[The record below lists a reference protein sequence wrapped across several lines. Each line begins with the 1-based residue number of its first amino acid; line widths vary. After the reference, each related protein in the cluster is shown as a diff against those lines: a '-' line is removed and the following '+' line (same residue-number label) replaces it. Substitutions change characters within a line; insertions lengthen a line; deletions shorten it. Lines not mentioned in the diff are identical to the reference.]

1 MATARDV
8 VEAALREI
16 GVLAASETATAEDA
30 ANTLAR
36 LNLFLDTLG
45 TERQAIY
52 TITRST
58 FTITSGVGTY
68 LVATGQV
75 VNIARPVFVDR
86 VGYQDIGVTPPTPEY
101 PLGKLTEEE
110 WQSITM
116 KEMTSTLPQ
125 AWYYNPTYP
134 SGTLSLWPVPVPSST
149 IQGVIYAWTAVTQL
163 ATMDTAISMPP
174 GYQEMLMTNLALLL
188 CPTFER
194 QPHPVLVKRA
204 SDTLANV
211 KRVNQRLVDLS
222 FDPAALGQNNR
233 RRYNIVTD

>member
-8 VEAALREI
+8 VEASLREI

-30 ANTLAR
+30 TNSLAR

-58 FTITSGVGTY
+58 WNITSGVGTY
-68 LVATGQV
+68 AVATGQV

-86 VGYQDIGVTPPTPEY
+86 VGYQDVGVSPPTPEY
-101 PLGKLTEEE
+101 PLGKLTEQG
-110 WQSITM
+110 WQSITE
-116 KEMTSTLPQ
+116 KELTSTLPQ

-134 SGTLSLWPVPVPSST
+134 NGTLSLWPVPVPSST
-149 IQGVIYAWTAVTQL
+149 LQGVIYAWTAVSQL
-163 ATMDTAISMPP
+163 AALDTAISMPN

-194 QPHPVLVKRA
+194 QPHPVLAKRA
-204 SDTLANV
+204 ADTLANV
-211 KRVNQRLVDLS
+211 KRINQRPADLS

-233 RRYNIVTD
+233 RRYNIQEG